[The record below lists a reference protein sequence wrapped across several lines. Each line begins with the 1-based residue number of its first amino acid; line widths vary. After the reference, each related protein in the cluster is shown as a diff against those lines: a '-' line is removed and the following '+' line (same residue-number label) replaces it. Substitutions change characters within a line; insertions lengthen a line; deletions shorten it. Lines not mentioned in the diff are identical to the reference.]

1 MMRYIESPSQ
11 DPHFN
16 LALEQYVFDHLPRC
30 DSYFM
35 LWQNENAIIIGK
47 HQNALSEIDPVY
59 VREHGIHVVR
69 RLSGGGAVY
78 HDLGNL
84 NFTFIVDGQN
94 GALFDFATFC
104 RPVVKALDSLG
115 VTASVNGRNDI
126 TIEGKK
132 FSGNSQYIKGSRV
145 MHHGTI
151 MYDSNLEVVSKAL
164 RVSDDK
170 LESKGLR
177 SVRSRVT
184 NVRPYVKNDAS
195 MVEFIRIFKRF
206 MFEEYKLV
214 PYSLGPEDFAAVEDL
229 KRRVYDTWD
238 WNYGSEPPYKL
249 CKKRRLEG
257 CGQIEV
263 FMDVEKGILRHIRF
277 FGDYF
282 STKDPDA
289 LEAMLAGCPVNEE
302 ALRKRMENV
311 DLSSYFQN
319 IQPKDLLGVLLY

>member
-1 MMRYIESPSQ
+1 M
-11 DPHFN
+11 
-16 LALEQYVFDHLPRC
+16 
-30 DSYFM
+30 
-35 LWQNENAIIIGK
+35 
-47 HQNALSEIDPVY
+47 
-59 VREHGIHVVR
+59 
-69 RLSGGGAVY
+69 Y

-94 GALFDFATFC
+94 GTLFDFATFC

-170 LESKGLR
+170 VESKGLR

-229 KRRVYDTWD
+229 NRRVYDTW
-238 WNYGSEPPYKL
+238 Y
-249 CKKRRLEG
+249 
-257 CGQIEV
+257 
-263 FMDVEKGILRHIRF
+263 
-277 FGDYF
+277 
-282 STKDPDA
+282 
-289 LEAMLAGCPVNEE
+289 
-302 ALRKRMENV
+302 
-311 DLSSYFQN
+311 LS
-319 IQPKDLLGVLLY
+319 